1 MLLLQQ
7 YLPDFSV
14 ELQRLLVQAGRPDLA
29 NQINEL
35 TMQDRCRCGDSFC
48 GTFYTGPKPKGSYG
62 SGHENVVLK
71 PDEGMVILDVVND
84 GIKCVEVLY
93 RDEIR
98 SKLQELLP

>member
-7 YLPDFSV
+7 CFPDFSV
-14 ELQRLLVQAGRPDLA
+14 DLQRLLMQAGRPDLA

-48 GTFYTGPKPKGSYG
+48 GTFYTAPKPQGSYG
-62 SGHENVVLK
+62 PGHENVVLE
-71 PDEGMVILDVVND
+71 PDEGMVILDVVD
-84 GIKCVEVLY
+84 GRIKCVEVLY
-93 RDEIR
+93 RYEIR